1 MSADTFGLESEVV
14 FMNIVFL
21 GPPGSGKGT
30 YASRIAPQLGI
41 PHISTGDL
49 LREAVSKKTPIGRE
63 VGGYMKK
70 GLLVPDDI
78 IMQIVKERLSKKDAK
93 PGFIFDGFPRTI
105 EQADSL
111 ERIRKTEIV
120 INLRIPDYV
129 IIRKILARRTC
140 EKCGQVYN
148 LAHIKFGNVDMPP
161 VLPKKEGICDKC
173 GGKLVSRSDETEQ
186 IIKERLDVYRKQTQP
201 LIDYYTKKEI
211 LRNVDVI
218 GSPEVMV
225 PIIMKEI
232 QKAKK

>member
-1 MSADTFGLESEVV
+1 
-14 FMNIVFL
+14 MNIVFL

-49 LREAVSKKTPIGRE
+49 LREAVAKKTPLGKKAE
-63 VGGYMKK
+63 SYMKK
-70 GLLVPDDI
+70 GALVPDDI
-78 IMQIVKERLSKKDAK
+78 IMQIVKERLGKKDAR

-111 ERIRKTEIV
+111 ERIRRVEIV
-120 INLRIPDYV
+120 INLKIPDFV
-129 IIRKILARRTC
+129 IIQKILARRTC
-140 EKCGQVYN
+140 EKCGEIYN
-148 LAHIKFGNVDMPP
+148 IAHIKFGKVNMPP
-161 VLPKKEGICDKC
+161 VSPKKLGICDKC

-186 IIKERLDVYRKQTQP
+186 IIKDRLDVYRKQTQP
-201 LIDYYTKKEI
+201 LIDYYTKKKL

-225 PIIMKEI
+225 PIIMAEI
-232 QKAKK
+232 KKSKK